1 MAGQHP
7 MHTQPAATLLACRLF
22 ERGLQQAA
30 AFEPRDLVNILT
42 GCAEL
47 RLEMQPQELW
57 VRSLLCC
64 YQTLPERG
72 RASDSSYVLHVNK

>member
-1 MAGQHP
+1 MVAGLHL
-7 MHTQPAATLLACRLF
+7 MHTQPAATIMVCSLF

-47 RLEMQPQELW
+47 RLEMQPQELR
-57 VRSLLCC
+57 VRSLL
-64 YQTLPERG
+64 LDPG
-72 RASDSSYVLHVNK
+72 